1 MINNFEDNLKDNQHF
16 NLKQVEIILMTNYL
30 NYQVNMD
37 FIVEVDIS
45 KEELIANTKVD
56 NYLLHVKIN
65 LKVEMI
71 NNDEDIEDEIIY
83 SSKDTIFYISYYF
96 SEILNKVFKVKHIN
110 SNYDYYITIFYLN
123 IYHYLNS
130 I

>member
-1 MINNFEDNLKDNQHF
+1 
-16 NLKQVEIILMTNYL
+16 MTNYL